1 MSELKKG
8 MTVHLT
14 DGGTAVVE
22 KELGRGGQGIVYAV
36 KVGDKRMALKWYTIR
51 TDDRF
56 YDNLAENIRNGAP
69 SDVFLWPQHL
79 TRKEYGSFGYIM
91 KLRPEGYYE
100 FTSYL
105 RAQHSFDSYHAI
117 TVAAMEICE
126 GFKALHAL
134 GLSYQDLNDGNFFI
148 DPKTGHVLIV
158 DNDNVYP
165 HREKSGIMGKAR
177 FMAPEVVASQNPN
190 AHSDKFSLA
199 VILFLLFCGNHPF
212 EGARVTACP
221 CLTEEY
227 EKRFYGSEI
236 LFIYDPDDSSNRPVR
251 GVHSNVLR
259 HWPTLP
265 GILRRTFITEFS
277 KDRLLNPTRR
287 LTELQWQ
294 SVITA
299 VRDNLVIC
307 PHCGE
312 ETYIDGEKGC
322 HCMNC
327 RHTFDV
333 PNILQIESRRLALT
347 KGNLLYIDRDEI
359 PDVEVIQDKADKSM
373 LLLKNISGTKWSV
386 DTPSGR
392 TKIVSPGEVMPVKK
406 GLIVTFGSF
415 NKKGTIL

>member
-1 MSELKKG
+1 MLELKKG

-36 KVGDKRMALKWYTIR
+36 KTDSGMMALKWYTDR
-51 TDDRF
+51 PDDRF
-56 YDNLAENIRNGAP
+56 YDNLAENIKNGAP
-69 SDVFLWPQHL
+69 SDVFLWPLHI

-100 FTSYL
+100 FTGFL
-105 RAQHSFDSYHAI
+105 RAKYRFESYHAI

-126 GFKALHAL
+126 GFKALHAQ

-148 DPKTGHVLIV
+148 EPKTGHVLIV
-158 DNDNVYP
+158 DNDNVFP
-165 HREKSGIMGKAR
+165 HGEKSGIKGKMR
-177 FMAPEVVASQNPN
+177 YMAPEVVTGQNPN

-212 EGARVTACP
+212 EGARVASCP
-221 CLTEEY
+221 CMEEDA
-227 EKRFYGSEI
+227 ERRFYGSEI
-236 LFIYDPDDSSNRPVR
+236 LFICDPDDSSNRPVR
-251 GVHSNVLR
+251 GVHPNVLR
-259 HWPTLP
+259 HWPNLP
-265 GILRRTFITEFS
+265 GILRRTFITEFG

-294 SVITA
+294 SVIMA

-312 ETYIDGEKGC
+312 ETYIDGASGC
-322 HCMNC
+322 RCMNC
-327 RHTFDV
+327 RRSFDI
-333 PNILQIESRRLALT
+333 PSILQIEKRSLALT
-347 KGNLLYIDRDEI
+347 KGNLLYIDRDEV
-359 PDVEVIQDKADKSM
+359 PDVEVVLDKDDKSM